1 MEVYMEKM
9 IAYCGLVCTDCPA
22 YLATKA
28 GDEKKAQETAA
39 LWKKEYG
46 IDVSVADVWCDGCL
60 VAGKKCAHCAECEI
74 RACGIEKGVTN
85 CGRCADFACA
95 KIEGFFKMAPF
106 ARDVLQREAQER

>member
-1 MEVYMEKM
+1 MDRM

-46 IDVSVADVWCDGCL
+46 VDVSVADVWCDGCI
-60 VAGKKCAHCAECEI
+60 APGKKCAHCAECDI
-74 RACGIEKGVTN
+74 RACGIEKGVPN
-85 CGRCADFACA
+85 CGRCADFACG
-95 KIEGFFKMAPF
+95 KIEAFFKMAPF
-106 ARDVLQREAQER
+106 ARDVLETEAQG